1 MQGLIG
7 VIVLLMIAWAFSEQR
22 KGVKIREIVVGVGI
36 QTLLAFFLLRVEIVR
51 EALLGLNY
59 VVRAIEYATT
69 EGTKV
74 VFGFLGGDTVPFE
87 LTTDTAPYIFAFR
100 VLPQILVFSVVIS
113 LLWYWKILPPII
125 RMFAA
130 ILRRSLGVGGAVGV
144 SASASVFLGM
154 VEAPM
159 VIRAYLKN
167 LTRSELFVVMTCGMS
182 TVAGSIMV
190 LYANLLGSTI
200 DGALGH
206 VLIAS
211 VVNVIGAVYV
221 ARIMV
226 PEDSGSEAGDLVDS
240 LKYESVMDAI
250 SRGGSDGLRL
260 VANVA
265 VMVIILVSLVALCNF
280 VLGLIP
286 LEVPIT
292 LQRMMG
298 WLFAPIA
305 WLMGISWADAN
316 AAGSLLGTK
325 LILNELIAF
334 IQLSEMGSS
343 VTAHTRLIMTYA
355 LCGFTNFGSLGI
367 LIGGVS
373 ALAPDR
379 RADLLSL
386 GPKTLVSGT
395 IVACLT
401 GTIVGLISW

>member
-7 VIVLLMIAWAFSEQR
+7 IIVLLILAWAFSERR
-22 KGVKIREIVVGVGI
+22 KGVKVREILVGLGI
-36 QTLLAFFLLRVEIVR
+36 QALLAFFLLRVEIVR

-87 LTTDTAPYIFAFR
+87 LTADAAPYIFAFR

-226 PEDSGSEAGDLVDS
+226 PEDSATEAGDLVDS
-240 LKYESVMDAI
+240 LKYESVME
-250 SRGGSDGLRL
+250 L
-260 VANVA
+260 
-265 VMVIILVSLVALCNF
+265 F
-280 VLGLIP
+280 
-286 LEVPIT
+286 LEVV
-292 LQRMMG
+292 RMG
-298 WLFAPIA
+298 
-305 WLMGISWADAN
+305 
-316 AAGSLLGTK
+316 
-325 LILNELIAF
+325 
-334 IQLSEMGSS
+334 
-343 VTAHTRLIMTYA
+343 
-355 LCGFTNFGSLGI
+355 
-367 LIGGVS
+367 
-373 ALAPDR
+373 
-379 RADLLSL
+379 
-386 GPKTLVSGT
+386 
-395 IVACLT
+395 
-401 GTIVGLISW
+401 

>member
-7 VIVLLMIAWAFSEQR
+7 VIVFLTIAWALSERR
-22 KGVKIREIVVGVGI
+22 KGVKIQEVLVGLGI
-36 QTLLAFFLLRVEIVR
+36 QVLLAFFLLRVEVVR

-59 VVRAIEYATT
+59 IVRAIEYATT

-74 VFGFLGGDTVPFE
+74 VFGFLGGDALPFE
-87 LTTDTAPYIFAFR
+87 LTADSAPYIFAFR
-100 VLPQILVFSVVIS
+100 VLPQILVFSVVIA
-113 LLWYWKILPPII
+113 LLWYWRILPPII
-125 RMFAA
+125 RLFAA

-167 LTRSELFVVMTCGMS
+167 LSRSELFVVMTCGMS

-190 LYANLLGSTI
+190 LYANLLGPI
-200 DGALGH
+200 IEGALGH

-211 VVNVIGAVYV
+211 VVNVIGAVYI
-221 ARIMV
+221 ARLMV
-226 PEDSGSEAGDLVDS
+226 PSDSGSEAGDLVDS
-240 LKYESVMDAI
+240 LKYEGVMDAI
-250 SRGGSDGLRL
+250 SRGASDGLRL

-280 VLGLIP
+280 ILGLIP
-286 LEVPIT
+286 LETPLT

-305 WLMGISWADAN
+305 WLMGISWIEAS

-325 LILNELIAF
+325 LVLNELIAF
-334 IQLSEMGSS
+334 MQLSEIGDGLS
-343 VTAHTRLIMTYA
+343 AHARLIMTYA

-367 LIGGVS
+367 LIGGVG
-373 ALAPDR
+373 ALAPER
-379 RADLLSL
+379 RSDLLSL

-401 GTIVGLISW
+401 GTIVGLIS